1 MIYKTERKRRME
13 KITLVSILTDYDE
26 TYEMRT
32 INDDSDKEGEI
43 NDEQLFVSAC
53 DGDKY
58 IP

>member
-1 MIYKTERKRRME
+1 ME